1 MSVSRALRVAL
12 SDASTSKC
20 SVRSARVPL
29 SSFQLRAHHNHRHS
43 FWQQQQQAASR
54 AFSTSPAV
62 QRKRGADVPSEAT
75 PTDLGALDM
84 FGNTPPPSTSV
95 DVCMYDGFGLNS
107 GVTIRDGNGALLFNG
122 EAFEWRPWEA
132 KGEMRLI
139 NDKGQFE
146 VPAESLAVLDLL
158 WPRPDLLIIGVGKNI
173 VPLSPETKK
182 ALGEMG
188 LRVDVLDTR
197 NAASQFNMLATE
209 RGVSEVAAALIPLG
223 WKEGEGAK

>member
-1 MSVSRALRVAL
+1 
-12 SDASTSKC
+12 
-20 SVRSARVPL
+20 
-29 SSFQLRAHHNHRHS
+29 
-43 FWQQQQQAASR
+43 
-54 AFSTSPAV
+54 
-62 QRKRGADVPSEAT
+62 
-75 PTDLGALDM
+75 M

-158 WPRPDLLIIGVGKNI
+158 WPRPGSSTACLLNKSGR
-173 VPLSPETKK
+173 S
-182 ALGEMG
+182 ALPFQDSW
-188 LRVDVLDTR
+188 LTVLLQIY
-197 NAASQFNMLATE
+197 SSL
-209 RGVSEVAAALIPLG
+209 VSERISCR
-223 WKEGEGAK
+223 